1 MPLVIVGHR
10 AGATFLHRQSRLG
23 AVERLDLALE
33 IKPDNVCDLLG
44 KMGIARQLEGSRQ
57 VRFKGMRQPNPLY
70 RCVRNAGRL
79 RHGAHAPMRR
89 PRWLG
94 VERHIQHSL
103 DRIARQ
109 RLAAGR
115 LRRVLQQPLN
125 AFVAIASP
133 LAPHRQKAFA
143 HCGCN
148 RPGTHSLASQKNDP
162 RSPDHLLRRVA
173 IPDETFQPLP
183 ICFSNCNSFD
193 LAHNAGIPRFIRFGN
208 RPSVTDHCGQVIS
221 HGEQI

>member
-1 MPLVIVGHR
+1 MMAFSRSGTLVKAPR
-10 AGATFLHRQSRLG
+10 RMFL
-23 AVERLDLALE
+23 AVISAKKRSTTLSQDA
-33 IKPDNVCDLLG
+33 
-44 KMGIARQLEGSRQ
+44 
-57 VRFKGMRQPNPLY
+57 
-70 RCVRNAGRL
+70 
-79 RHGAHAPMRR
+79 
-89 PRWLG
+89 
-94 VERHIQHSL
+94 
-103 DRIARQ
+103 
-109 RLAAGR
+109 
-115 LRRVLQQPLN
+115 QQPLN

-133 LAPHRQKAFA
+133 PALHRQKAFA